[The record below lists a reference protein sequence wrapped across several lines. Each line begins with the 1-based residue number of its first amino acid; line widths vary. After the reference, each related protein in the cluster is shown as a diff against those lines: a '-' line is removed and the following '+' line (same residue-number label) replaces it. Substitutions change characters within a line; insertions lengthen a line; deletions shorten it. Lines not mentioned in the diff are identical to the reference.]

1 LGKIIKIKP
10 HRPAALKAKV
20 IDEARL
26 AQDTLIIKNS
36 CSDNKI
42 CVNPNQLITK
52 TAILPI
58 TLEVQAKIILT
69 SKLPISTMTS
79 SAISNKSYSNQ
90 LSKIQTNPNLYK
102 SLSLRQ
108 FDTDIINFDFRA
120 RISRVLEEEEVEEE
134 VEELEDF

>member
-10 HRPAALKAKV
+10 LRPAALKAKV

>member
-90 LSKIQTNPNLYK
+90 LSKIQTNPTKYK

-108 FDTDIINFDFRA
+108 FDIDIISFDFNRV
-120 RISRVLEEEEVEEE
+120 RNSRVLEEVEEE